1 MFIAR
6 PTYYNKV
13 RQCRSIIIRK
23 QNMDNQTEK
32 IKINLIPHYLEDA
45 TYKQLQ
51 RMAKH
56 YGIKANL
63 KREEL
68 ETALYE
74 IIKK

>member
-1 MFIAR
+1 
-6 PTYYNKV
+6 
-13 RQCRSIIIRK
+13 
-23 QNMDNQTEK
+23 MDNQTD
-32 IKINLIPHYLEDA
+32 KINLIPHSLMDT

-63 KREEL
+63 QREDL

-74 IIKK
+74 IINK